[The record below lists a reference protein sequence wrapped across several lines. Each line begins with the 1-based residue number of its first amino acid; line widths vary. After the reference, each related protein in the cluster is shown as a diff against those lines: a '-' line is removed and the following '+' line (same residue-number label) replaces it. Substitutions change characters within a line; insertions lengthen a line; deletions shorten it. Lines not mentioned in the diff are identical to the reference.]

1 MDKAGTLQSLY
12 FFFYFLLLI
21 LFEVRVNDPIIIE
34 YTLPEPVLSGSL
46 RAKLGTA
53 KTWLA
58 VEECGG

>member
-1 MDKAGTLQSLY
+1 M
-12 FFFYFLLLI
+12 
-21 LFEVRVNDPIIIE
+21 FEVRVNDPIIIE